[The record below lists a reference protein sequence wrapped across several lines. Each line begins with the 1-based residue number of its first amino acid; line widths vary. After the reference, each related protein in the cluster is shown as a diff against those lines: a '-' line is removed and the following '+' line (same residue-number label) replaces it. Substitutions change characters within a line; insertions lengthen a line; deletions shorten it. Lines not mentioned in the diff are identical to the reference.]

1 MTSQKSST
9 ASVPDPATIEVIRN
23 YLTSAAAEMQRTLI
37 RTAYN
42 TVVYEILDFGI
53 SVYDRDMNLIA
64 DSPGLAL
71 FLGANDG
78 AIEKT
83 VDYVGKENL
92 EPGDVLML
100 NYPYWSG
107 THVLDMCLMAPVFY
121 EDEIIGYTTCRAHWL
136 DLGAKDP
143 GYVLDSTDMHQ
154 EGLVFPGTKVYQDGQ
169 PNEEIIDLVRFNSRI
184 PNKVVGDLHAQVSS
198 LETGNNRLQELY
210 ERYSEDAVEH
220 AIDVIIDH
228 GEETARKAV
237 SDLPDGTWTASDYAD
252 GVGREPGDN
261 IYIEAEVTIDGDEFT
276 VDLSGS
282 ADEVEE
288 PLNIPLGMTETI
300 CKLCFKTVTTP
311 DEDSNG
317 GQYEP
322 LSIIAP
328 EGNIFNAQYPAPTF
342 TVWTAIT
349 GIDVIYRAL
358 AKGMPD
364 LVPAAS
370 GGEPVGIQIY
380 GEHPDT
386 GEMFVE
392 ANNDAIGWGATR
404 TQDGENALMHISE
417 TMVRNV
423 PIEVFEN
430 KAPIRFQRLALRQD
444 SGGVGTHR
452 GGLGTRRDYEFTAP
466 TSALSILQRSRSP
479 GWGHEGGG
487 PGARNTIVVDADDP
501 DGERISIL
509 VDNDYLFDGDRGKRY
524 AGMMRGDFE
533 PGETLS
539 VRTGGGGGF
548 GNPTERD
555 PDSVLEDVLDG
566 YVSRKAAREQ
576 YGVIVKE
583 DGEADYEATE
593 DRRS

>member
-1 MTSQKSST
+1 MTPDTTQASSDLD
-9 ASVPDPATIEVIRN
+9 AATIEVIRN
-23 YLTSAAAEMQRTLI
+23 YLTSAAAEMQRTLV

-53 SVYDRDMNLIA
+53 SMYDADLNLIA

-78 AIEKT
+78 AIEKA

-92 EPGDVLML
+92 DPGDVLML

-107 THVLDMCLMAPVFY
+107 THVLDMCLMSPVFY
-121 EDEIIGYTTCRAHWL
+121 EDEIVGYTTCRAHWL

-154 EGLVFPGTKVYQDGQ
+154 EGVIFPGTKVYKGGD
-169 PNEEIIDLVRFNSRI
+169 PDEEILDIIRFNSRI
-184 PNKVVGDLHAQVSS
+184 PDKVVGDLHAQVSS
-198 LETGNNRLQELY
+198 LQTGNKRLRELY
-210 ERYSEDAVEH
+210 GKYGEGAVEE
-220 AIDVIIDH
+220 AIDTVIDH
-228 GEETARKAV
+228 GEETAREAV
-237 SDLPDGTWTASDYAD
+237 ADLPDGTWTGVDYAD
-252 GVGREPGDN
+252 GVGRDPDDGIRVQAD
-261 IYIEAEVTIDGDEFT
+261 VTIDGDEFT

-288 PLNIPLGMTETI
+288 PLNIPRGMTETI

-311 DEDSNG
+311 EEDSNG
-317 GQYEP
+317 GQYRP
-322 LSIIAP
+322 LEVIAP
-328 EGNIFNAQYPAPTF
+328 EGNVFNAQYPAPTF

-349 GIDVIYRAL
+349 GIDVIYKAL
-358 AKGMPD
+358 AKAMPD
-364 LVPAAS
+364 RVPAAS
-370 GGEPVGIQIY
+370 GGEPVGVQIY

-392 ANNDAIGWGATR
+392 ANNDAVGWGATR

-423 PIEVFEN
+423 PVEVFEN
-430 KAPIRFQRLALRQD
+430 KAPVRLQRLELRED
-444 SGGVGTHR
+444 SGGTGTHR
-452 GGLGTRRDYEFTAP
+452 GGLGTRRDYEFTEP
-466 TSALSILQRSRSP
+466 TGALSILQRSRSP

-487 PGARNTIVVDADDP
+487 PGARNVVVVDADDP
-501 DGERISIL
+501 DEERISVL
-509 VDNDYLFDGDRGKRY
+509 VDNDYLYDADDGKRY

-539 VRTGGGGGF
+539 VRTGGGGGV
-548 GNPTERD
+548 GDPTDRD
-555 PDSVLEDVLDG
+555 PGAVREDVVDG
-566 YVSRKAAREQ
+566 YVSRDVAREE
-576 YGVIVKE
+576 YGVVVTD
-583 DGEADYEATE
+583 DGEIDWDATE
-593 DRRS
+593 ARRS